1 VSDEL
6 LPAVKAIEELEPAVQ
21 AFAEATGAFGP
32 VREFT
37 AWATDL
43 IRYRRAP
50 HQAKLLMRA
59 AEKIKASGL
68 PPSAVSDRLLRA
80 ALEDGAMEDDEAMQE
95 RWANLLANAGTGSPI
110 ARAAFGRVLSELEP
124 EDAAILDRTF
134 ERMQTEPVGPLQF
147 RDGAADFVALDNLA
161 RLGLADYNEAYPLSM
176 VEVSITA
183 WGQTFVRACRAPH
196 ADSSP
201 SS

>member
-1 VSDEL
+1 MSDEL
-6 LPAVKAIEELEPAVQ
+6 VPVAKAIEELEPAVE
-21 AFAEATGAFGP
+21 AFAEATGLLGP
-32 VREFT
+32 VRELS

-50 HQAKLLMRA
+50 HQAKLLIRA

-80 ALEDGAMEDDEAMQE
+80 VLEDGAMEDDEAMQE

-110 ARAAFGRVLSELEP
+110 ARDAFGKVLSELEP

-134 ERMQTEPVGPLQF
+134 DRLQTEPVGPLQF
-147 RDGAADFVALDNLA
+147 RDGTADFVALDNLA
-161 RLGLADYNEAYPLSM
+161 RLGLVDYKESYPLSI
-176 VEVSITA
+176 VEVHVTA
-183 WGQTFVRACRAPH
+183 WGQTFVQACRAPQP
-196 ADSSP
+196 AG
-201 SS
+201 